1 MAKAKSAATSE
12 VTDAVADPTV
22 LITIKVQGMFFSFS
36 PRYQEG
42 HTLTAVEAD
51 VLNQTFGENL
61 RNNFASKIRAAQ
73 EELEKD
79 LAEGEKARDF
89 TDDEKTAFANDF
101 SAYASSYTFKAPRVG
116 AGPVDP
122 VEHEAS
128 KIAKAIIMAHL
139 AKKNIKAASLPEGKL
154 ASLVKDLLAKQPQI
168 RDEAIRR
175 VEALKT
181 AGDDALEGLL

>member
-1 MAKAKSAATSE
+1 MAKAKSASQ
-12 VTDAVADPTV
+12 TDTTESPVDPIAP
-22 LITIKVQGMFFSFS
+22 ITIKVQGMFFSFS

-42 HTLTAVEAD
+42 HVLSAVEAD

-73 EELEKD
+73 EELEKG
-79 LAEGEKARDF
+79 LPEGEKARDF

-139 AKKNIKAASLPEGKL
+139 SKKNIKAASLPEGKL